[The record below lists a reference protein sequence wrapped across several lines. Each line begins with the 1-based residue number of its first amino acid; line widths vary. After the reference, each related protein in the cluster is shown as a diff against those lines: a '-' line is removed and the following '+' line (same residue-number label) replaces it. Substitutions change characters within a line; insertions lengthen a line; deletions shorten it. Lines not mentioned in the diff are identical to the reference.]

1 MVTRH
6 RILNDGSHVSYPH
19 PYSRALECIEQRVD
33 DTLLAA
39 LRRIANSID
48 PNWLSFSIE
57 LQPIEKA
64 KGSGFPLDFTPTA
77 ASLNGPLRGD
87 VDLLQHEDL
96 QRPDLQ
102 QLLALRWVNDAMC
115 GGQRGE
121 SCNHIKLYNDR
132 HRIELIPGRT
142 YICYEHWES
151 GVVHSSNGD
160 RFRLWLDTMSD
171 PEGDRLTHP
180 ESLAHL
186 TREMVFDRTNHRHPA
201 SESEYVDSSFFR
213 FGSLHYL
220 TKTVLTVPHL
230 GDTDYGTW

>member
-6 RILNDGSHVSYPH
+6 RILNDGSHVSYPR

-48 PNWLSFSIE
+48 PNWLRFSIE
-57 LQPIEKA
+57 LQPLERVH
-64 KGSGFPLDFTPTA
+64 GLDFTPTK

-87 VDLLQHEDL
+87 VDLLRHEDL

-102 QLLALRWVNDAMC
+102 HLLALRWVSDVML
-115 GGQRGE
+115 GE
-121 SCNHIKLYNDR
+121 QHRASRNHIELYNDR

-142 YICYEHWES
+142 YVCYEHFEG
-151 GVVHSSNGD
+151 GVVHSFDGD
-160 RFRLWLDTMSD
+160 RFRLWLDVMSD
-171 PEGDRLTHP
+171 PNGEHLTHS

-186 TREMVFDRTNHRHPA
+186 TSELALDQINDPHSA
-201 SESEYVDSSFFR
+201 SMSEYIDTSFLT

-220 TKTVLTVPHL
+220 TEPVAVPYL
-230 GDTDYGTW
+230 GDVDYGIW